1 MVKKSKSKLPN
12 MEEYAEPKTRLKEK
26 EETLHA
32 IHQYMA
38 DAFVADHEQGAQAVT
53 RTQAD
58 ILYHR
63 MVEAMNEGAVTL
75 IPNGAI
81 FYCNPRFGQ
90 MLEMA
95 PEQLVGVH
103 FRDLILP
110 AEREAFARVLDEVG
124 ENGRRGEFC
133 LQASTGK
140 RVPVQLSLYQL
151 PVNRA
156 KGISILA
163 TDITERLVA
172 EEKIRMLASA
182 LTKTEQVERHRISVI
197 LHDDLQQR
205 LFAVK
210 AQLGMLTDA
219 QYEIS
224 PEMESTLDQVQHELS
239 NAVTII
245 RTLSVNLSPVILH
258 GEGLTDAIDWLA
270 YQMKDEFGL
279 RVGLSAQE
287 NFKFMEEHLRVQL
300 FRAVRELLFNIV
312 KHSGTLQATV
322 TLAQVDDH
330 IRITVSDVGN
340 GFDAELVMNDPSA
353 LHGLS
358 ILRDRLSLV
367 DGRIE
372 VHSKLGEGTQ
382 VVIETP
388 LEEAPV

>member
-322 TLAQVDDH
+322 TLEQVDDH
-330 IRITVSDVGN
+330 IRITVSDAGK
-340 GFDAELVMNDPSA
+340 GFNTEAVMNDPST

-358 ILRDRLSLV
+358 ILRDRLSLI

-382 VVIETP
+382 VVVETP